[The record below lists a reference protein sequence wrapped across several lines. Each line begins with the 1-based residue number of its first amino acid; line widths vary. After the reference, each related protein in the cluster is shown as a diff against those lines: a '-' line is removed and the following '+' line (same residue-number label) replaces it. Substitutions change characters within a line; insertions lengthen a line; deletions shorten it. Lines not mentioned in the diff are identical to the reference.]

1 MNLKGRKSG
10 NFVSPGDYL
19 GVIEEFL
26 PGEGTYVE
34 DGEIY
39 SSTTGHLLLDLNDRR
54 ISVYQK
60 TRTPLIPRE
69 ENLVLGKVTIIRD
82 KNLVMRIVQIEDKPL
97 YNSFDG
103 IMHISDVSKSY
114 IKTMSDAYKVAD
126 IVHAKV
132 ISTKNREIHLTTQG
146 DELGVIQAKCS
157 FCGHNLI
164 LDINRLM
171 CLQCK
176 KTRRRKIAYNSYEKY
191 ILS

>member
-10 NFVSPGDYL
+10 NFVFPGDYL

-26 PGEGTYVE
+26 PREGTYVE

-69 ENLVLGKVTIIRD
+69 GNLVLGKVTNTRD
-82 KNLVMRIVQIEDKPL
+82 KNLAMRIFQIEDKTL
-97 YNSFDG
+97 HNFFDG
-103 IMHISDVSKSY
+103 IMHISDVSKGY
-114 IKTMSDAYKVAD
+114 IKRMTDAYKIAD
-126 IVHAKV
+126 IVRAKV
-132 ISTKNREIHLTTQG
+132 ISTKNREFHLTTQG

-157 FCGHNLI
+157 FCGYNLI
-164 LDINRLM
+164 LDKNRFK

-176 KTRRRKIAYNSYEKY
+176 KIRKRKIAD
-191 ILS
+191 II